1 MKNLHVLVILFIT
14 CVLVQPAIA
23 NKPNP
28 PTQFEHSSAMAS
40 VRSVDIDRAVY
51 EIGDISSLADGEITL
66 SRLKDIETRSD
77 WSLPAREAAIY
88 QFTQSLAELPR
99 DAVAVEVMQHLR
111 DYQPRALVPHEDHED
126 ALVPLFNIRA
136 AAAGIENGWQRKEY
150 AAQALR
156 RLETDPESLVGI
168 YNKSANHNQ
177 RSAILETL
185 QYAKLADVV
194 IVQSAALAQ
203 LDQAWVLTPLVGVTA
218 VITADTFAV
227 QQLLING
234 RGAGLSSA
242 LVQVDKRLQYS
253 ETADLLVFAIQQAPA
268 VNATLA
274 ISAWWPG
281 LRHDAATRD
290 LMVGLLTDPELGAS
304 AALALAQSPD
314 IQTIKVLLDTAAIDS
329 VAGRRARMA
338 LDINRDRLVGEHQ
351 Q

>member
-14 CVLVQPAIA
+14 CVFVQPAIA
-23 NKPNP
+23 NKQNS

-66 SRLKDIETRSD
+66 SRLNDIETRSD
-77 WSLPAREAAIY
+77 WSLPAREAVIY

-150 AAQALR
+150 AAEALR
-156 RLETDPESLVGI
+156 LLETDPESLVAI
-168 YNKSANHNQ
+168 YNKSTNHNQ

-194 IVQSAALAQ
+194 IVQNAALAQ

-314 IQTIKVLLDTAAIDS
+314 MQTIKALLDTAAIDS
-329 VAGRRARMA
+329 VAGQRARMA
-338 LDINRDRLVGEHQ
+338 LDVNRNRLLGERQ

>member
-1 MKNLHVLVILFIT
+1 MKNLPVFAILFFI
-14 CVLVQPAIA
+14 CVFVQAAIA
-23 NKPNP
+23 SKPNS
-28 PTQFEHSSAMAS
+28 PTKFERSSAMAS
-40 VRSVDIDRAVY
+40 VRLVDIDRAVF
-51 EIGDISSLADGEITL
+51 EINDVSSLADGETTL
-66 SRLKDIETRSD
+66 SRLKNIETRKD
-77 WSLPAREAAIY
+77 WSLPAREAVIY

-111 DYQPRALVPHEDHED
+111 EYQPRALVPHEDHED

-150 AAQALR
+150 AAKALR
-156 RLETDPESLVGI
+156 LLETDPVSLVGI
-168 YNKSANHNQ
+168 YNKSTNHNQ

-194 IVQSAALAQ
+194 MVQSTALAL
-203 LDQAWVLTPLVGVTA
+203 LDQAPSLTPLVGVTA
-218 VITADTFAV
+218 VITADIFAV
-227 QQLLING
+227 QQLLVNG

-242 LVQVDKRLQYS
+242 LVQVDKRLQYF

-290 LMVGLLTDPELGAS
+290 LMVGLLTNPELGAS
-304 AALALAQSPD
+304 AALALAKNPD
-314 IQTIKVLLDTAAIDS
+314 MQTIKVLIDTAAIDS
-329 VAGRRARMA
+329 VAGRRAQMA
-338 LDINRDRLVGEHQ
+338 LDINRDHLVGENQ

>member
-1 MKNLHVLVILFIT
+1 MKNPHAFVTLLFI
-14 CVLVQPAIA
+14 CFFVQAAFA
-23 NKPNP
+23 NKPDTP
-28 PTQFEHSSAMAS
+28 ARFEHSSAMAS

-66 SRLKDIETRSD
+66 SRLSDIETRSD
-77 WSLPAREAAIY
+77 WSLPAREAVIY
-88 QFTQSLAELPR
+88 QFTQSLVDLPR
-99 DAVAVEVMQHLR
+99 DAVAEEVMQHLR
-111 DYQPRALVPHEDHED
+111 NYQPRALVPHEDHGD

-150 AAQALR
+150 AVEASGL
-156 RLETDPESLVGI
+156 LEADPESLVAI

-185 QYAKLADVV
+185 QYANLANVV
-194 IVQSAALAQ
+194 MVQNTALAL
-203 LDQAWVLTPLVGVTA
+203 LDQAPALTPLIGVTA

-227 QQLLING
+227 QQLLVNG

-242 LVQVDKRLQYS
+242 LVQVGKRLQYS
-253 ETADLLVFAIQQAPA
+253 ETANLLVFAVQQAPA

-281 LRHDAATRD
+281 LRHDADTRD
-290 LMVGLLTDPELGAS
+290 LMTALLADPELGAS

-314 IQTIKVLLDTAAIDS
+314 MQTIKVLLDTAAIDS

-351 Q
+351 P

>member
-1 MKNLHVLVILFIT
+1 MKKTHVFVIMFFI
-14 CVLVQPAIA
+14 CVFAQAAIA
-23 NKPNP
+23 SKPSA
-28 PTQFEHSSAMAS
+28 PTQFERSSAMAS
-40 VRSVDIDRAVY
+40 VRSVNIDKAVY
-51 EIGDISSLADGEITL
+51 EIGDISSLADNEITL
-66 SRLKDIETRSD
+66 SRLKNIESRSD
-77 WSLPAREAAIY
+77 WSLPAREAVIY

-99 DAVAVEVMQHLR
+99 DAVAAEVMQHLQN
-111 DYQPRALVPHEDHED
+111 YQPRALVPHEDHED

-136 AAAGIENGWQRKEY
+136 AAAGIENVWQRREY
-150 AAQALR
+150 AAEAVRL
-156 RLETDPESLVGI
+156 LETDPESLVTI

-185 QYAKLADVV
+185 QYAKLSDVV
-194 IVQSAALAQ
+194 MVQNTALAL
-203 LDQAWVLTPLVGVTA
+203 LDQAWALTPLIGVTA
-218 VITADTFAV
+218 IITADTFAV
-227 QQLLING
+227 QQLLVNG
-234 RGAGLSSA
+234 RGAGLSSV
-242 LVQVDKRLQYS
+242 LVQLDKRLQTS

-281 LRHDAATRD
+281 LSHDAGTRD

-314 IQTIKVLLDTAAIDS
+314 MQTIKVLLDTAAIDS

-338 LDINRDRLVGEHQ
+338 LDINRDRLVGERQ